1 MTKGHSRF
9 RPTVEHLEDRLTPYS
24 LSGSQWGNLNVS
36 ASFMPDGTVADN
48 GSSSILFTTLNA
60 LAPTATW
67 QREFARALQTWA
79 TASPLNFHFVPDN
92 GAPDGSA
99 GLGQG
104 DSNFGDIRFG
114 GYVFNIGYVAY
125 SYFPSSS
132 TRGGDSFL
140 NTATTL
146 RIGANLDLYSVFLHE
161 TGHALGLDHSTLS
174 TAVMSPSIST
184 VFPGLSADDI
194 AGIQAIYGARPADPY
209 DTTAANNTAA
219 TATG

>member
-24 LSGSQWGNLNVS
+24 LSGSPWGNVNVS
-36 ASFMPDGTVADN
+36 ASFMPDGTITDN
-48 GSSSILFTTLNA
+48 GSSSALFTTLNA

-79 TASPLNFHFVPDN
+79 TASPLNFRFVPDN
-92 GAPDGSA
+92 GAASGSA

-125 SYFPSSS
+125 TYFPSSS

-140 NTATTL
+140 NTPTTSH
-146 RIGANLDLYSVFLHE
+146 IGTNLYLYSVFLHE
-161 TGHALGLDHSTLS
+161 PGPPLGLDNSPLNP
-174 TAVMSPSIST
+174 AVMSPSIST
-184 VFPGLSADDI
+184 VFTALSADDI
-194 AGIQAIYGARPADPY
+194 AGIQAIYGARQPDAY
-209 DTTAANNTAA
+209 DAAAAKNTAA
-219 TATG
+219 TA